1 MAIIL
6 PAGALPAAI
15 QLGLQSLIT
24 APVRGIES
32 QYKIGEPG
40 YFTFISA
47 DVVVEE
53 IHEDHLEITDH
64 PVENGTNITDHS
76 FKRPIEVKVS
86 YGWSESPKG
95 QLPWYA
101 NVGLTGSAAAG
112 LLPGFA
118 AKAAGYLE
126 AGAALNTFLNKK
138 SQVEKYYQA
147 LQYLQETRA
156 LVTLWTGRRKYK
168 NMLLKSL
175 STTVDYKSAN
185 SMVIDITARQIIMV
199 TTDVVSL
206 KGDAAAISKRGQQYL
221 NAATRAGG

>member
-1 MAIIL
+1 MAPDTISCVDPKDQDPIVL
-6 PAGALPAAI
+6 AQLLKPAC
-15 QLGLQSLIT
+15 SRT
-24 APVRGIES
+24 
-32 QYKIGEPG
+32 
-40 YFTFISA
+40 
-47 DVVVEE
+47 
-53 IHEDHLEITDH
+53 
-64 PVENGTNITDHS
+64 
-76 FKRPIEVKVS
+76 
-86 YGWSESPKG
+86 
-95 QLPWYA
+95 
-101 NVGLTGSAAAG
+101 
-112 LLPGFA
+112 
-118 AKAAGYLE
+118 LE